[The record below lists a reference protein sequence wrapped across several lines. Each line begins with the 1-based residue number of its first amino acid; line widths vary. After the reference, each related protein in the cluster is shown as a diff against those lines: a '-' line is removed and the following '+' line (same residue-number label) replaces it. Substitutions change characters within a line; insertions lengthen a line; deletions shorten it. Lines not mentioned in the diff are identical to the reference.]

1 MPKTPKPSHP
11 VLMALHRAWDD
22 HDLISLEPEASS
34 HFAPGNHGGP
44 CFSSA
49 IVKSIAQY
57 AGRRSTSVRAMDAT
71 TGVVLQCQVS
81 VDTPAQLRIFHHS
94 TKIDLGSFASLQ
106 ALAFDSEDN
115 VFSSLVGVQF
125 LWELYPADPLGV
137 KEDRHRLEQM
147 PLRDT
152 PLHLR
157 SELTSELDLE
167 DSALRSDLLVVR
179 GVAAGLE
186 RVTVRIV
193 EPSLKDLQDSISL
206 TVAEAFFLEPP
217 SPIFL
222 MPGGIF
228 HLVLKVL
235 GQGRATEVRLPT
247 AHYRFSSINESIA
260 HIDARTGHVFGY
272 SPGSA
277 TVMAEDMRVQ
287 GHTQL
292 CVINVVTPVSLQ
304 LSLAALQDS
313 KQATTFAA
321 SSDTPWQVVVGRSY
335 VVTVLSFSKE
345 SGSRPLMLTKHDD
358 LTLKLANEAVW
369 EALPIPENVAATQG
383 WQNATVLR
391 PVAPGVGT
399 LLAWL
404 MYRSLRFDTTA
415 GQWMKEDEKVLR
427 VEQSVVACHQV
438 HLRATTSSATTAQVI
453 RLPWVPGILQTFT
466 LTARGG
472 CGVSAQDF
480 LWSSQ
485 NASVA
490 IVVADG
496 IIKVQG
502 VGRTLITATA
512 THDPLNFASV
522 PIEVSIPGKLEP
534 ARDLQWATALG
545 NLLPIAVTA
554 LDPSGNSY
562 SNCNGLVS
570 LVRWRLKDDMPSF
583 QLLDQLPPGAPDS
596 ISKVVG
602 LEACAHAILRA
613 VETGRTS
620 VVASLDV
627 AQLAGRQPPASL
639 PLPAQLEATWTVA
652 SYPPLN
658 LELAG
663 EGITRK
669 EIPYSSELRV
679 TMALGSSAE
688 VLVKGG
694 PERWLGRKYTDT
706 FSILD
711 TTDGARGR
719 VVSVNPGG
727 NQLRQSYLVTCTG
740 VGTSVVT
747 FVRGVTCGSASSMV
761 MANLTSICTAPSD
774 LLLLLHDAELEA
786 KPAEEAV
793 KKTVMTV
800 TTASRFELEALALD
814 DDGQPF
820 ANASTLALSWSLE
833 KCEGRAHLEDVVGSA
848 WRRRIVLQQQE
859 GPCTVKAQLK
869 GVDYSSLP
877 AHIDSDVQRS
887 FLRLLE
893 SKGDRSAASVTLQ
906 IVSALRLEPRLMV
919 LYYHPDNQGK
929 LQIIGGTLDVR
940 PSVTNSTVVKIA
952 HVKPS
957 VGNRSLELTLS
968 VSALGAAEVH
978 ARDRGLIPEAEA
990 AATVVVSEVAWIRL
1004 LLPDDPSLQ
1013 VGAVMNVEMQAGDS
1027 SGRKFDHSQ
1036 FTLMNLTVH
1045 VQEDVVEVIGI
1056 GNSMGNIHQTSAG
1069 PATSNS
1075 FWIRGQAPGIASSLQ
1090 VTLLQ
1095 PSGRKVISEPVRI
1108 LVYSPLA
1115 IQPPVLVVAPGADYQ
1130 MTVSGGP
1137 STGSRLR
1144 FLSSDEVTA
1153 TVDPITGLLQALKE
1167 GYSVVYARA
1176 EGADGSI
1183 LSEAEA
1189 PIRVHKPQ
1197 NISLETRGGRLG
1209 VGKTMSTFPGENLLS
1224 FGPLCY
1230 KCSWSVTDSKV
1241 IEIWSRGEG
1250 GGSCAAIVLGRSA
1263 GRTRISLTAQCTIL
1277 RGHESIEAHFT
1288 TSEVLWVVPD
1298 PPLTM
1303 PTTATWLLPLRH
1315 GSAPLLPAKG
1325 GTVSYSVL
1333 QDPANVDAVTLVEK
1347 YKIRTSEFPGVGCLF
1362 AREPS
1367 TGRGEMAICIRTAEI
1382 SQMLV
1387 GQDGMHERLAELPIG
1402 TSQQYRISFQDDIG
1416 HPFYE
1421 VGKGSAQISVEN
1433 NHRDVVAADVI
1444 QEGTELLLVV
1454 QTKKQGSAWLRIGLA
1469 GNPRVHDFLM
1479 VQVGTYICPTSP
1491 VLVLDSCVNFT
1502 LSGGK
1507 GPSTRSVEA
1516 GMGMWTSSEQSVL
1529 KVDKDSGRTC
1539 GVGPGKAR
1547 VAFHGPG
1554 LSTHAD
1560 VEVVKLAA
1568 ASISPPAA
1576 ALLSNDLSSLRGYKF
1591 PVNFWD
1597 VSHNNLTGEI
1607 DFSCNVHPPYLG
1619 EVKAHWDQASG
1630 EHFCHFQ
1637 PKSPEALWAAALY
1650 SDLAECGSLPDG
1662 GAIPLNVSAT
1672 VPGPLITAGPA
1683 VAHFL
1688 GEFAVLN
1695 RTELMLSDVANESV
1709 VRVVGNVVD
1718 VGATW
1723 AHHDRID
1730 IKKVLVSACEVHF
1743 QLKLRASGPAFLD
1756 RLQFSSP
1763 GRGFEEE
1770 VPIHY
1775 LGYQEHNQAG
1785 RSFIQ
1790 FIIQKARLNQL
1801 SLAATS
1807 SAGSFGATLGLLTTA
1822 TCILLSRLIGRW
1834 RTSST
1839 ASTRLRNSEPT
1850 SPPFPSTPKFADSGR
1865 ERSGS
1870 PYSQTIIPPKP
1881 YTEYIVRT
1889 LETTPQLA
1897 GDLFNRS
1904 TTGLAMGM
1912 SLFLKK
1918 TTASLYFS
1926 APKIAVGATKETT

>member
-1 MPKTPKPSHP
+1 
-11 VLMALHRAWDD
+11 MAFPRAWDD

-34 HFAPGNHGGP
+34 HAAPGNHDGP

-49 IVKSIAQY
+49 MVKSIAPY
-57 AGRRSTSVRAMDAT
+57 AGRRTTSVRATDAT

-81 VDTPAQLRIFHHS
+81 LDTPAQLRIFHHS

-137 KEDRHRLEQM
+137 KEDRHRLEHM

-157 SELTSELDLE
+157 SELTSESDLE

-247 AHYRFSSINESIA
+247 AHYRFSSMNESIA
-260 HIDARTGHVFGY
+260 QVDARTGHVYGY

-277 TVMAEDMRVQ
+277 TVIAEDMRVQ

-304 LSLAALQDS
+304 LYLAALQDS
-313 KQATTFAA
+313 KQATTFTA
-321 SSDTPWQVVVGRSY
+321 SSDTPWQVVVGRPY
-335 VVTVLSFSKE
+335 VVTALSFSRE
-345 SGSRPLMLTKHDD
+345 SGSRPLMLTKHDN

-369 EALPIPENVAATQG
+369 EALPIPEDVAATQG
-383 WQNATVLR
+383 WQNATALR

-404 MYRSLRFDTTA
+404 VYRSLRFDTTA
-415 GQWMKEDEKVLR
+415 GKWVKEDEKVLR

-438 HLRATTSSATTAQVI
+438 HIRAPTSSATTAQVV

-472 CGVSAQDF
+472 CGASAQDF

-485 NASVA
+485 NTSVA
-490 IVVADG
+490 IMMADG
-496 IIKVQG
+496 VIKAQG
-502 VGRTLITATA
+502 AGRTLITATA
-512 THDPLNFASV
+512 IHDALNFASV
-522 PIEVSIPGKLEP
+522 PLEVSIPGKLEP

-545 NLLPIAVTA
+545 NLLPTAVTA

-562 SNCNGLVS
+562 SNCSGLVS

-583 QLLDQLPPGAPDS
+583 RLLDQLPPGTPDS
-596 ISKVVG
+596 ILKVVAS
-602 LEACAHAILRA
+602 EVCAHAVLKA
-613 VETGRTS
+613 TETGRTS

-639 PLPAQLEATWTVA
+639 PPTAQLEAIWAVA
-652 SYPPLN
+652 SYPPLK
-658 LELAG
+658 LELAE
-663 EGITRK
+663 EGVTRK
-669 EIPYSSELRV
+669 EIPHSLELKI

-694 PERWLGRKYTDT
+694 PERWLRGKYTDT
-706 FSILD
+706 FSVLD
-711 TTDGARGR
+711 ALNEARGR
-719 VVSVNPGG
+719 VVSVLPG
-727 NQLRQSYLVTCTG
+727 NSQSRQSYVVTCTG

-747 FVRGVTCGSASSMV
+747 FVRGVTCGSASSMS

-774 LLLLLHDAELEA
+774 MLLLQHDAEVEA

-793 KKTVMTV
+793 KTVMTV

-814 DDGQPF
+814 EDGQPF

-877 AHIDSDVQRS
+877 AHIDADVQRS

-893 SKGDRSAASVTLQ
+893 SKADRTAASLTLQ
-906 IVSALRLEPRLMV
+906 IVSALRLEPRLIV
-919 LYYHPDNQGK
+919 LYYHPENQGK

-978 ARDRGLIPEAEA
+978 ARDQGLIPEAEA
-990 AATVVVSEVAWIRL
+990 AATVFVSEVAWIRL

-1013 VGAVMNVEMQAGDS
+1013 VGAVMNIEMQAGDN
-1027 SGRKFDHSQ
+1027 SGRKFDNTQ

-1056 GNSMGNIHQTSAG
+1056 GTSVGNIHQTSAG

-1075 FWIRGQAPGIASSLQ
+1075 FWIMGQAPGIASSLQ

-1115 IQPPVLVVAPGADYQ
+1115 IQPPVLIIAPGADYQ

-1137 STGSRLR
+1137 STGARLR
-1144 FLSSDEVTA
+1144 FVTSDVVTA

-1167 GYSVVYARA
+1167 GYLSVYARA

-1209 VGKTMSTFPGENLLS
+1209 VGKTMSIFPGENLLS
-1224 FGPLCY
+1224 FGALCY
-1230 KCSWSVTDSKV
+1230 KCSWSFTDSKV

-1263 GRTRISLTAQCTIL
+1263 GRTRISLTAQCTIV
-1277 RGHESIEAHFT
+1277 RGHQSVEAHFT

-1303 PTTATWLLPLRH
+1303 PTTATWLLPLCH
-1315 GSAPLLPAKG
+1315 SSAPLLPANG
-1325 GTVSYSVL
+1325 GTVSYSIL
-1333 QDPANVDAVTLVEK
+1333 QDPANADAVTLVEK

-1402 TSQQYRISFQDDIG
+1402 TSQRYRISFRDDIG

-1421 VGKGSAQISVEN
+1421 VGKGSAQIAVEN
-1433 NHRDVVAADVI
+1433 NHKDVVAAEVI

-1479 VQVGTYICPTSP
+1479 VQVGTYICPISP
-1491 VLVLDSCVNFT
+1491 VLMLDSCVNFT

-1507 GPSTRSVEA
+1507 GGKGT
-1516 GMGMWTSSEQSVL
+1516 WTSSEQSVL
-1529 KVDKDSGRTC
+1529 KVDQDTGRTC

-1568 ASISPPAA
+1568 ASISSPAA
-1576 ALLSNDLSSLRGYKF
+1576 ALLSNDLLSLTGYRF
-1591 PVNFWD
+1591 PVKFWD

-1619 EVKAHWDQASG
+1619 EVMAHWDQASG

-1650 SDLAECGSLPDG
+1650 SDLAVCGSLADG
-1662 GAIPLNVSAT
+1662 GAIPLSVSAS
-1672 VPGPLITAGPA
+1672 VSGPSITAGPA
-1683 VAHFL
+1683 VALFL

-1718 VGATW
+1718 VGAKW
-1723 AHHDRID
+1723 DHHDRIH

-1743 QLKLRASGPAFLD
+1743 QGMNTRSLSITWVIRSVVRQGGRFYNSSHRKL
-1756 RLQFSSP
+1756 
-1763 GRGFEEE
+1763 
-1770 VPIHY
+1770 
-1775 LGYQEHNQAG
+1775 
-1785 RSFIQ
+1785 
-1790 FIIQKARLNQL
+1790 
-1801 SLAATS
+1801 
-1807 SAGSFGATLGLLTTA
+1807 
-1822 TCILLSRLIGRW
+1822 
-1834 RTSST
+1834 
-1839 ASTRLRNSEPT
+1839 AST
-1850 SPPFPSTPKFADSGR
+1850 D
-1865 ERSGS
+1865 
-1870 PYSQTIIPPKP
+1870 
-1881 YTEYIVRT
+1881 YT
-1889 LETTPQLA
+1889 QQ
-1897 GDLFNRS
+1897 
-1904 TTGLAMGM
+1904 
-1912 SLFLKK
+1912 
-1918 TTASLYFS
+1918 
-1926 APKIAVGATKETT
+1926 